1 VEERVGKRMKKDR
14 EDVNQGDR
22 RVGEPG
28 SKRKMCKRK
37 VATIIIFMAVKI
49 LSAKKYKLLLNYK

>member
-1 VEERVGKRMKKDR
+1 MKKDR